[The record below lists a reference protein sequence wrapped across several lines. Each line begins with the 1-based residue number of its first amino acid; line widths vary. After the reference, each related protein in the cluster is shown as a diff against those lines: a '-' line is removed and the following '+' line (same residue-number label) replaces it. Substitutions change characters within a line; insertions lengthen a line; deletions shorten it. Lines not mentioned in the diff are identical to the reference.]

1 MWKSTTHV
9 GMAAATDSK
18 GGVYVVGRYS
28 PPGNWTGQKP
38 Y

>member
-1 MWKSTTHV
+1 MWHSTTKV

-28 PPGNWTGQKP
+28 PEGNIVGQKP